1 MQQPHEDLE
10 TSSDER
16 TLEVHD
22 WLDGAIRAAVDAKH
36 GSPDPVPHEMAD
48 PPLDQNTASA
58 PARPASPRRIDRS
71 AKSNPPVRRSLD
83 PMRVPMPTHDS
94 SNGQSSPLLRY
105 GLIVGAAAIVAY
117 GIAAFS
123 PQPRRVA
130 AAVDAT
136 QPAAGATPS
145 ETQIA
150 PHLIVHDQQVFTNDP
165 LPLYVTVDRSLAN
178 ASLRV
183 AGLASGTHLSAG
195 SPVGDSGWT
204 VPLDGLKNLFMYAP
218 TDFVGVMHSAVDLR
232 GPDKKL
238 IDRREVKLE
247 WIERKKDPARI
258 GEPDI
263 AANPAP
269 PINMAKQVDL
279 AKPVDLG
286 KQVDWGKQ
294 IDLGKQSSAAK
305 DTVVAS
311 AVTKDPVGN
320 PVVTKDPIMSP
331 VVVKDPLMSKETAE
345 SLMERGQDSLKSGD
359 IVTARMLFGRLADAG
374 VADAAFVAGQTYDSA
389 YLAAHHVLGV
399 AGDEAKAHEF
409 YQRAAQ
415 LGSTDAAAHLAG
427 VIAK

>member
-1 MQQPHEDLE
+1 
-10 TSSDER
+10 
-16 TLEVHD
+16 
-22 WLDGAIRAAVDAKH
+22 
-36 GSPDPVPHEMAD
+36 
-48 PPLDQNTASA
+48 
-58 PARPASPRRIDRS
+58 
-71 AKSNPPVRRSLD
+71 
-83 PMRVPMPTHDS
+83 MPTHDS
-94 SNGQSSPLLRY
+94 SDGQSSPLLRY

-130 AAVDAT
+130 SAGDAA

-150 PHLIVHDQQVFTNDP
+150 PHLIVHDQQVFANDP
-165 LPLYVTVDRSLAN
+165 LPLYVTIDRSLAN

-247 WIERKKDPARI
+247 WIERKKDPSRI
-258 GEPDI
+258 GEPDT

-269 PINMAKQVDL
+269 PMVM
-279 AKPVDLG
+279 
-286 KQVDWGKQ
+286 GKQ
-294 IDLGKQSSAAK
+294 IDLGKQASATNDPVVTPFFAK
-305 DTVVAS
+305 DPA
-311 AVTKDPVGN
+311 KDPARDPVVN

-409 YQRAAQ
+409 YRRAVQ

-427 VIAK
+427 VMAK

>member
-1 MQQPHEDLE
+1 MQQQDEDLGIG
-10 TSSDER
+10 SGER
-16 TLEVHD
+16 TQEVHD
-22 WLDGAIRAAVDAKH
+22 WLDEAIRAAVDAKH
-36 GSPDPVPHEMAD
+36 GSPGLVPHETAD
-48 PPLDQNTASA
+48 PAEPPLDRNAADA
-58 PARPASPRRIDRS
+58 PARPASPRRIGQS
-71 AKSNPPVRRSLD
+71 TKSDPPFRRSRD
-83 PMRVPMPTHDS
+83 PMRVPMPTHDLPD
-94 SNGQSSPLLRY
+94 GQSSPLLRY

-123 PQPRRVA
+123 PQPRRVV
-130 AAVDAT
+130 AAVDTVQIAT
-136 QPAAGATPS
+136 GATPS

-165 LPLYVTVDRSLAN
+165 LPFDVTVDRSLAN

-195 SPVGDSGWT
+195 SPVGNSGWT

-232 GPDKKL
+232 GPDKKV

-247 WIERKKDPARI
+247 WIEKKKDPSRI
-258 GEPDI
+258 GEPNT

-269 PINMAKQVDL
+269 PMDMS
-279 AKPVDLG
+279 
-286 KQVDWGKQ
+286 KQ
-294 IDLGKQSSAAK
+294 IDLGDSGGKIDLGKQ
-305 DTVVAS
+305 AS
-311 AVTKDPVGN
+311 ATDDPIVTPIVAEDPVVN
-320 PVVTKDPIMSP
+320 PVVLPVVTKDPMMSP

-345 SLMERGQDSLKSGD
+345 LLMERGQDLLKSGD

-374 VADAAFVAGQTYDSA
+374 VADAAFAAGQTYDPA

-415 LGSTDAAAHLAG
+415 LGSTDAAAHLAAAT
-427 VIAK
+427 AK